1 MTGWRRDIPLPDPAD
16 QPTATSRRRLLQ
28 MLAAGVAVSLLPRNA
43 ALAAPLRL
51 LQPAPDFER
60 PSVTDHSPVH
70 LASLRG
76 RVVLLNFWATW
87 CGPCLSEIPRLGV
100 WQQTLGPQGLQVL
113 GASMDDSAAEVRS
126 WMRSHPIP
134 YPIVMSDR
142 QLSLSYGGVLG
153 LPISF
158 LIDRRGRLRHR
169 VEGPL
174 SAADRDRLL
183 LPLLRESPKAP
194 GANLKAGVA
203 RG

>member
-16 QPTATSRRRLLQ
+16 QPTATSRRHLLHL
-28 MLAAGVAVSLLPRNA
+28 LAACSAASLLPCSA
-43 ALAAPLRL
+43 AWAAPLRL
-51 LQPAPDFER
+51 LEPAPDFVR

-87 CGPCLSEIPRLGV
+87 CGPCLSEIPRLAA

-174 SAADRDRLL
+174 SAADREKLL
-183 LPLLRESPKAP
+183 LPLLQESPAVP
-194 GANLKAGVA
+194 GAGRKAGMA

>member
-1 MTGWRRDIPLPDPAD
+1 
-16 QPTATSRRRLLQ
+16 
-28 MLAAGVAVSLLPRNA
+28 MLAASAAASLLPRGSA
-43 ALAAPLRL
+43 SAAPLRL
-51 LQPAPDFER
+51 LQPAPDFVR

-87 CGPCLSEIPRLGV
+87 CGPCLSEIPRLAA

-113 GASMDDSAAEVRS
+113 GASMDDSASEVLA

-142 QLSLSYGGVLG
+142 QLSMRYGGVLG

-158 LIDRRGRLRHR
+158 LIDRRGRLRQR

-174 SAADRDRLL
+174 SASDRDRLL
-183 LPLLRESPKAP
+183 LPLLQESPAAY
-194 GANLKAGVA
+194 GAGLNAGMA

>member
-1 MTGWRRDIPLPDPAD
+1 
-16 QPTATSRRRLLQ
+16 
-28 MLAAGVAVSLLPRNA
+28 MLAACSAVALLPGSA
-43 ALAAPLRL
+43 ASAAPLRL
-51 LQPAPDFER
+51 LEPAPDFVR

-87 CGPCLSEIPRLGV
+87 CGPCLTEIPRLAA

-113 GASMDDSAAEVRS
+113 GASMDDSAAEVRI

-174 SAADRDRLL
+174 RAADREKLL
-183 LPLLRESPKAP
+183 LPLLQESPAAP
-194 GANLKAGVA
+194 GASRKAGVA